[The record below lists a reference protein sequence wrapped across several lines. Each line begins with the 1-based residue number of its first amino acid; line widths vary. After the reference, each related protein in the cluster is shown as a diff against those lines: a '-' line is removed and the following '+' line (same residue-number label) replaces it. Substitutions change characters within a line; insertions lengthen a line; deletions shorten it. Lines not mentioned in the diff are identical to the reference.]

1 MARRAASGNDSPTGR
16 ASGLT
21 MRVPALPPEC
31 FDLGAIDLGNGEPRA
46 VVLRRLTIGDAEV
59 VAAAVGDNIEHLRPW
74 MPWANEES
82 ADERF
87 QRRRLTEAEAQ
98 WNRGADFGYG
108 LFANDDGPNGRNGR
122 LLGAFGLTARRGPK
136 TLEIGYWLC
145 ADATVHGLASRAV
158 EVLTD
163 AAAALPDVERLLVYC
178 DEANHASAA
187 IPRRLGYRVDRV
199 VTVPAEAAAETG
211 RQIEW
216 VLSPDEWRALRRANA
231 GEG

>member
-1 MARRAASGNDSPTGR
+1 
-16 ASGLT
+16 
-21 MRVPALPPEC
+21 MRVPALPPERLQLGAV
-31 FDLGAIDLGNGEPRA
+31 DLGRGDAEA
-46 VVLRRLTIGDAEV
+46 VVLRRLDVADAGA
-59 VAAAVGDNIEHLRPW
+59 VAKAVEDNIDHLRPW
-74 MPWANEES
+74 MPWANAES

-87 QRRRLTEAEAQ
+87 QRRRLSEAEAQ

-108 LFANDDGPNGRNGR
+108 LFAHDDGPDGERGR

-145 ADATVHGLASRAV
+145 ADATGRGLASRAV
-158 EVLTD
+158 EALTD
-163 AAAALPDVERLLVYC
+163 AAAELPDIERLLVYC

-199 VTVPAEAAAETG
+199 VAVPAEATAETG

-216 VLSPDEWRALRRANA
+216 VLSPGQWRALRRANA

>member
-1 MARRAASGNDSPTGR
+1 
-16 ASGLT
+16 
-21 MRVPALPPEC
+21 MRVPALPPERL
-31 FDLGAIDLGNGEPRA
+31 DLGAIDLGRDDPEA
-46 VVLRRLTIGDAEV
+46 VVLRRLIVADAGA
-59 VAAAVGDNIEHLRPW
+59 VARAVGENLEHLRPW
-74 MPWANEES
+74 MPWANAES

-87 QRRRLTEAEAQ
+87 QRRRLAEAEAQ

-108 LFANDDGPNGRNGR
+108 LFADDEPSGTQGR

-145 ADATVHGLASRAV
+145 ADATGRGLASRAV
-158 EVLTD
+158 EALTD
-163 AAAALPDVERLLVYC
+163 VGAALPDIERLLVYC

-199 VTVPAEAAAETG
+199 VAVPPEATAETG

-216 VLSPDEWRALRRANA
+216 VLSPDEWRALRKANA